1 MNELDLFRDFC
12 RGVAAPSAEAQ
23 RRASARLASAL
34 DEVVGREKAARLRHG
49 RRRWPLVAAR
59 CSDPGGRAS
68 RHAGVRH
75 RRSPPRSDSGRTCAA
90 RGAESCVVARRP
102 ADRFREQARRQGA
115 VRHERRRQRPE
126 DRGARRGARHSC
138 LVARRAED
146 RLRRPARRPI
156 RALYVVNADG
166 SGQRTLARRGSA
178 PAWSPDGRSDRVR
191 EQQQALRHERRRERA
206 PDSDAAGERAEGVS
220 CVVARRAETRLPRR
234 EQSARDE
241 VAANSASTSMS

>member
-49 RRRWPLVAAR
+49 RRRWPLVALAAAILV
-59 CSDPGGRAS
+59 GGLA

-75 RRSPPRSDSGRTCAA
+75 RRSPSRSDSGRTCAA

-102 ADRFREQARRQGA
+102 ADRFREPARWQGA

-126 DRGARRGARHSC
+126 DRGARRGGSPLLRGRPTGARIAFHG
-138 LVARRAED
+138 RRDGVSGA
-146 RLRRPARRPI
+146 
-156 RALYVVNADG
+156 ALYVVNADG
-166 SGQRTLARRGSA
+166 SGQRTLARWGSA
-178 PAWSPDGRSDRVR
+178 PAWSPDGRRHRVLP
-191 EQQQALRHERRRERA
+191 EQQALRRER
-206 PDSDAAGERAEGVS
+206 
-220 CVVARRAETRLPRR
+220 
-234 EQSARDE
+234 
-241 VAANSASTSMS
+241 